1 MNKFL
6 FSIKKEFTLLKR
18 SGYEPFIPIIYLI
31 LIMLFFS
38 IAVGYMGKAVFNE
51 LIPLFTWI
59 ACLLICILNIE
70 NIFREDFDDGS
81 LELIMINFNF
91 LKINILAKIFSHWVL
106 SNFPIV
112 LIAPIITLILGLD
125 TDTALILFVSLLLG
139 TPTLTLIGA
148 IAAALT
154 VGLKNNKILLSIV
167 VLPLYVPVLIFGTSA
182 VNNSY
187 LKMQYTSELYLLLI
201 LFLIFLLI
209 APFACSRALKIS
221 LD

>member
-6 FSIKKEFTLLKR
+6 FSIKKEFILLKR

-91 LKINILAKIFSHWVL
+91 LEINILAKIFSHWVL